1 MSVVAFWSNR
11 TVMIINLRSVFHR
24 KLKIDITLWG
34 VGLYT
39 SFNNREKLKIKKNR
53 RLSYEIGTH
62 F

>member
-1 MSVVAFWSNR
+1 
-11 TVMIINLRSVFHR
+11 MIINLRSVFHR
-24 KLKIDITLWG
+24 KLKIDMNIWG

-39 SFNNREKLKIKKNR
+39 FFNNREKLKIKKNR